1 MTQLTVVPPPAP
13 PTPVVLR
20 SRDGDRPDPPRRVL
34 WACLDAPMG
43 NLQIKDVPAELHDEV
58 RRRAAARSM
67 TIRDYVLEVLRED
80 QRAPLREEWLD
91 ALSSAE
97 PVDLAGIDVAELVRA
112 GREDR
117 ADDLLRR
124 VAG

>member
-1 MTQLTVVPPPAP
+1 
-13 PTPVVLR
+13 
-20 SRDGDRPDPPRRVL
+20 
-34 WACLDAPMG
+34 MG

-58 RRRAAARSM
+58 RRRAASRSM

-91 ALSSAE
+91 ALAAAA
-97 PVDLAGIDVAELVRA
+97 PVDLADVDVAELIRS

-124 VAG
+124 AAG